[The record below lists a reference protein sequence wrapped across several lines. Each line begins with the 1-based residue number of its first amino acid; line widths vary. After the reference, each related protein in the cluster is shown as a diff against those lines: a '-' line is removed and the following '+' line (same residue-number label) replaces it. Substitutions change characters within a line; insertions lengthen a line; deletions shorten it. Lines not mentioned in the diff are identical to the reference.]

1 MIRDRHGRDHLV
13 VGFTTISTKV
23 VSFNPTYC

>member
-1 MIRDRHGRDHLV
+1 MIRDRDGRDHFA
-13 VGFTTISTKV
+13 VGFTTISTTV